1 MSPIA
6 DVRPLAFLPV
16 LEDMAQPAD
25 LEVVRSSYDRVA
37 DNYVAMGVG
46 ELAPTP
52 WLRAALAAFAEDV
65 NGLGPVLDVG
75 CGPGTVTA
83 HLAGLGVEV
92 CGVDLSPRMIAH
104 ARRLHPGLR
113 FSVASATD
121 LRLAD
126 ASLGGVLGWWSLFNL
141 PRDVLPGVL
150 VSFARALVPAVRSSS
165 ARMLATATSCAR
177 RLMAACRS
185 LGRPTC
191 GSPSSLLPCSPKPAW
206 SRLPSCGYRLTRPDG
221 RRCCSPLAARAD
233 VGCRD

>member
-6 DVRPLAFLPV
+6 DERPLAFLPV

-75 CGPGTVTA
+75 CGPGVVTA

-150 VSFARALVPAVRSSS
+150 VSFARALVPGGQVLVGTHVGDGDVVRAEAYGGVPVTWTTHLWQPEQLAVLFAEAGLEPVAELRLS
-165 ARMLATATSCAR
+165 ADPS
-177 RLMAACRS
+177 
-185 LGRPTC
+185 GRAQV
-191 GSPSSLLPCSPKPAW
+191 L
-206 SRLPSCGYRLTRPDG
+206 
-221 RRCCSPLAARAD
+221 LAAR
-233 VGCRD
+233 RPS

>member
-1 MSPIA
+1 
-6 DVRPLAFLPV
+6 L

-150 VSFARALVPAVRSSS
+150 VSFARALVPGGQVLVGTHVGNGDVVRAEAYGGVPVTWTTHLWQPEQLAALFAEAGLEPVAELRLS
-165 ARMLATATSCAR
+165 ADPS
-177 RLMAACRS
+177 
-185 LGRPTC
+185 GRAQV
-191 GSPSSLLPCSPKPAW
+191 L
-206 SRLPSCGYRLTRPDG
+206 
-221 RRCCSPLAARAD
+221 LAAR
-233 VGCRD
+233 RPS

>member
-6 DVRPLAFLPV
+6 DERPLAFLPV

-92 CGVDLSPRMIAH
+92 CGVDLPPRMIAH
-104 ARRLHPGLR
+104 ARVL
-113 FSVASATD
+113 ASRRET
-121 LRLAD
+121 
-126 ASLGGVLGWWSLFNL
+126 S
-141 PRDVLPGVL
+141 P
-150 VSFARALVPAVRSSS
+150 S
-165 ARMLATATSCAR
+165 ARRRRSTGAGHRSLATASHRSRRAAQPPRRHLLRARTTPRGMSRRSRQPRSRPALNTSPAKTSGDVVG
-177 RLMAACRS
+177 RS
-185 LGRPTC
+185 SVGPVGHRSSHGRTRSGR
-191 GSPSSLLPCSPKPAW
+191 GSTI
-206 SRLPSCGYRLTRPDG
+206 GT
-221 RRCCSPLAARAD
+221 
-233 VGCRD
+233 